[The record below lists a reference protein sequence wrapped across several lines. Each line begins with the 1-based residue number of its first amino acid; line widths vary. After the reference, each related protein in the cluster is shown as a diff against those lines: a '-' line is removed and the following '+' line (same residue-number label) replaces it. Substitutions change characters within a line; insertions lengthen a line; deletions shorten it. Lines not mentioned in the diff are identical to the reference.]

1 MGLSHIPMIMFKY
14 DYWLNAIMSDPK
26 KKRKKTYKIE
36 TPGEARELYLRYM
49 EGIFFE
55 ELRDGVGINIDY

>member
-1 MGLSHIPMIMFKY
+1 
-14 DYWLNAIMSDPK
+14 MSDPK